1 MLLVTATA
9 TAKLPTMAMIRR
21 VGKIF
26 IGDINCQ
33 NLFVENKEILCK
45 LYAVTG
51 TVMINTLSLLE
62 QRDLCKNRERRA
74 ATMMND
80 NT

>member
-9 TAKLPTMAMIRR
+9 KLPTRAMIRR
-21 VGKIF
+21 VREIF
-26 IGDINCQ
+26 IGDINCR

-45 LYAVTG
+45 LY
-51 TVMINTLSLLE
+51 TVMGAVMIDMLSLLE
-62 QRDLCKNRERRA
+62 QRDLCKNKERRA
-74 ATMMND
+74 ATMMNA

>member
-1 MLLVTATA
+1 MLLVTATV
-9 TAKLPTMAMIRR
+9 TAKLPTRAMIRR
-21 VGKIF
+21 VRKIF

-45 LYAVTG
+45 LYTVMG

-62 QRDLCKNRERRA
+62 QQDLCKNRER
-74 ATMMND
+74 
-80 NT
+80 

>member
-1 MLLVTATA
+1 MLLVTA

-26 IGDINCQ
+26 IGDIKCW

-45 LYAVTG
+45 LYTVTG
-51 TVMINTLSLLE
+51 TVMMMLSKRYVE
-62 QRDLCKNRERRA
+62 SFGAARSVQKQRKMSGN
-74 ATMMND
+74 ND
-80 NT
+80 E